1 LDSRRRQFTPLKY
14 EFWGAYLAQIDDGT
28 TALYAIEPFNAGLFN
43 HALSPSAYP
52 PDRSRGL
59 LPVNIYFGW
68 VSAERDGDAAVAL
81 RQSTAA
87 VRSAALADGQ
97 DVADA
102 AIYGNGALFGT
113 PVEDIYGANVP
124 RLREIWKR
132 VDPMEVMSLAGGF
145 KL

>member
-1 LDSRRRQFTPLKY
+1 M
-14 EFWGAYLAQIDDGT
+14 
-28 TALYAIEPFNAGLFN
+28 
-43 HALSPSAYP
+43 
-52 PDRSRGL
+52 
-59 LPVNIYFGW
+59 NIYFGW
-68 VSAERDGDAAVAL
+68 VSAERDGDVAAAL

-87 VRSAALADGQ
+87 VRAAALADGQ

-124 RLREIWKR
+124 RLREIRKR
-132 VDPMEVMSLAGGF
+132 VDPMDVMSLAGGF